1 MAAVCSDIHREIIE
15 LSKAGDNKAQ
25 YKLYQLYSKAMF
37 NICLRM
43 LNNREEAEDLLQD
56 SFVDAFTKLDSFRY
70 ESSFGA
76 WLKRLVINHC
86 INWINRKKV
95 DLIYPEDLANM
106 NKLEEEPKDYADIQY
121 TVQKIYQAMEQLPA
135 GYRIIFSLY
144 ALEGYDHQEISGILG
159 GSESTSKS
167 QYLRAKQKINEII
180 KSANHERQSRTVY
193 R

>member
-1 MAAVCSDIHREIIE
+1 
-15 LSKAGDNKAQ
+15 
-25 YKLYQLYSKAMF
+25 MF

-86 INWINRKKV
+86 INWMNRKKV
-95 DLIYPEDLANM
+95 ELSYPEDLSGIDKM
-106 NKLEEEPKDYADIQY
+106 EEEPKDHEDIQLS
-121 TVQKIYQAMEQLPA
+121 VQKIYQAMEQLPD
-135 GYRIIFSLY
+135 GYRIVFSLY

-159 GSESTSKS
+159 ISDSTSKS

-180 KSANHERQSRTVY
+180 KSASHERQSRTVC